1 MPKSPRHETLRSS
14 FTLDGTR
21 VFLIHDADKAAYRL
35 ATRWVWLS
43 SYPRIEDACDAFEAL
58 EALEL
63 MSGNEKRIA
72 GFLTSEI
79 KRVPR
84 HRFGSARNT
93 MGRINYL
100 INCAEH
106 RMKGQR
112 LVICGSKGAVER
124 WDQSGAGSLTV
135 AM

>member
-1 MPKSPRHETLRSS
+1 MSKSQRLEVLRSS

-21 VFLIHDADKAAYRL
+21 VFLIHDAQRVAYHL
-35 ATRWVWLS
+35 ATRWAWLS
-43 SYPRIEDACDAFEAL
+43 SYQKIEDACDAFEAL
-58 EALEL
+58 EL
-63 MSGNEKRIA
+63 MEGDEKRIT

-100 INCAEH
+100 INCVEH
-106 RMKGQR
+106 RLQGHR

-124 WDQSGAGSLTV
+124 WV
-135 AM
+135 A

>member
-43 SYPRIEDACDAFEAL
+43 SYPRIEDACDAF